1 MTIAYRRRK
10 GQVLEFCIVLLTLL
24 IVVPLFSLL
33 FYVTVRG
40 LKVMSVD
47 FFTQLPK
54 SVGSAHTGLGNA
66 IAGSLLLLALSC
78 GMGVPIGLFAGI
90 YLAEYGKNRY
100 GRVIRFLTEVFSGLP
115 SIVMGVTVYGLIVVR
130 QHHFSGFAGGVALA
144 LLMIPWMTIATQEM
158 LQTVPRAQREGAL
171 ALGIPHWKMLL
182 HIVLK
187 EALPGLIT
195 GGLLSV
201 ARVIGETAPLLFTA
215 LNSRYFPSS
224 LFREMA
230 SLPVSIYTY
239 AIQPYKDRQEL
250 AWGGAFVLLLFIAL
264 LSLGVRLVS
273 HTGYSSRRQ

>member
-1 MTIAYRRRK
+1 MTLAYRQRK
-10 GQVLEFCIVLLTLL
+10 GKVMELCMVFLTFL
-24 IVVPLFSLL
+24 VFVPLVSLL
-33 FYVTVRG
+33 FYVIVRG

-47 FFTQLPK
+47 FFTQPPR
-54 SVGSAHTGLGNA
+54 SVGSEHTGLGNA
-66 IAGSLLLLALSC
+66 IVGSLIMLALSS
-78 GMGVPIGLFAGI
+78 GMGIPIGILAGI

-100 GRVIRFLTEVFSGLP
+100 GRAIRFLTEVFSGLP
-115 SIVMGVTVYGLIVVR
+115 SIVMGVTVYGLIVIR
-130 QHHFSGFAGGVALA
+130 QQHFSGFAGGVALA

-158 LQTVPRAQREGAL
+158 LQTVPRELREGAL
-171 ALGIPHWKMLL
+171 ALGIPYRKVLL

-187 EALPGLIT
+187 VARPGLIT

-250 AWGGAFVLLLFIAL
+250 AWGGAFVLLLFIAFF
-264 LSLGVRLVS
+264 STCVRLVS
-273 HTGYSSRRQ
+273 RTGFQVRRE